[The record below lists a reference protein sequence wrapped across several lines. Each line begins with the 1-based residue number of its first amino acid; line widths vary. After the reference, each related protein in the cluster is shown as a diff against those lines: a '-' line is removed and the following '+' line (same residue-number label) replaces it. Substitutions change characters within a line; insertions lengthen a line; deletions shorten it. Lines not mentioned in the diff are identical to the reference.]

1 MVPNEDRYNMR
12 ALDQHFGA
20 DDHTYLVEVTITAH
34 VSVDAADEESA
45 LAYAQDLVSHEHPD
59 LGDTPGVEISY
70 AVEGAA

>member
-1 MVPNEDRYNMR
+1 MPNEDRYNMR

-45 LAYAQDLVSHEHPD
+45 VSHAEDLVWEQHPD
-59 LGDTPGVEISY
+59 LVDTPGVEISY
-70 AVEGAA
+70 AVEGVA